1 MGANP
6 RAGACPVWE
15 GIPEGLALV
24 LRLEGVDLRARL
36 REGKQAQRH

>member
-6 RAGACPVWE
+6 RTGVCPVWE
-15 GIPEGLALV
+15 AIPEALALV
-24 LRLEGVDLRARL
+24 LRPEAVGLRARL